1 MPTIMAEPT
10 KKVNIIQPQ
19 PPFQTKM
26 VCSNV
31 DFLVAGAAMGVG
43 KSFAALLM
51 AAEPSLDPDFR
62 MVYIRRNIS
71 DLKVGGSGTD
81 EAAKIYGHYATIKV
95 SENPRLLF
103 PSGAFIDFTHMADQS
118 PDKVLERIRGWQYG
132 YIYVDEGTGFEW
144 STIRLLMSRNRSK
157 GKYTGKIRL
166 TCNPKRNHWLRYW
179 VDWYVDDKGYPIPE
193 RDGIVRYFYITG
205 DNVED
210 VIFGDTPEEVY
221 EKCRKH
227 IDPILRKMDG
237 EYTYKNLI
245 KTTTFYSG
253 KLSDNAIMLKNNP
266 GYMGSVAAMGDKQ
279 AKANLLGCWNVSEDD
294 DTTPIVLAKARSIA
308 ENDPCMNGDKWIT
321 ADLADVGNDNTIIL
335 AWNGFHIID
344 LAIIPKSTPKGN
356 ANAIKRM
363 QVKHGVGDSHVIY
376 DGQRATYMS
385 DYIPDAVSYI
395 SSYRPRGLYKL
406 NFQLLKDECYMRFV
420 NAVNEGRL
428 SMDEDVAKM
437 NYTHQKIKVPISVLA
452 EFVDECSV
460 VRFNEMA
467 GGKKRLWTKK
477 EMNSNL
483 GHDGSMDLTDA
494 CAMRYFPCLAC
505 EYGQELEYGVQKY
518 EDDDY
523 DIYAETANIYDESA
537 WC

>member
-1 MPTIMAEPT
+1 MSEA

-62 MVYIRRNIS
+62 MVYLRRNIG

-81 EAAKIYGHYATIKV
+81 EAAKIYGHYATLKM
-95 SENPRLLF
+95 SDSPRLLF
-103 PSGAFIDFTHMADQS
+103 PSGAYIDFTHMADQS

-132 YIYVDEGTGFEW
+132 YIYIDEGTGFEW

-179 VDWYVDDKGYPIPE
+179 VDWYVDEQGFPIPE

-205 DNVED
+205 DRVED
-210 VIFGDTPEEVY
+210 VVFGDSPEEVY
-221 EKCRKH
+221 QKCRKH
-227 IDPILRKMDG
+227 IEPILRKMG
-237 EYTYKNLI
+237 GNYTYENLI

-294 DTTPIVLAKARSIA
+294 SSTPIIASKARAIT
-308 ENDPCMNGDKWIT
+308 ENGPCMNGDMWIT
-321 ADLADVGNDNTIIL
+321 ADLADVGKDNTIIL
-335 AWNGFHIID
+335 VWNGFHIID
-344 LAIIPKSTPKGN
+344 YKIVQKTTGRGN
-356 ANAIKRM
+356 YEAIKRM
-363 QVKHGVGDSHVIY
+363 QLKHGVGDSHVIY
-376 DGQRATYMS
+376 DGQRAMYMP
-385 DYIPDAVSYI
+385 DYIPEAIPYI
-395 SSYRPRGLYKL
+395 SGYAPRGLYRL
-406 NFQLLKDECYMRFV
+406 NFQRLKDECYMRLV
-420 NAVNEGRL
+420 NAINEGYI
-428 SMDEDVAKM
+428 SMSEDVA
-437 NYTHQKIKVPISVLA
+437 NETYQHQNIKVPISILT

-460 VRFNEMA
+460 VRFKEVM
-467 GGKKRLWTKK
+467 GGKKALLGKK
-477 EMNSNL
+477 EMNSQL
-483 GHDGSMDLTDA
+483 GHDGSMDWLDA
-494 CAMRYFPCLAC
+494 MHMRFLPCLAC
-505 EYGQELEYGVQKY
+505 EYGQEIEYGVQKY
-518 EDDDY
+518 EEDDY
-523 DIYAETANIYDESA
+523 DEYAETANIYDDSA

>member
-1 MPTIMAEPT
+1 MAEQG

-62 MVYIRRNIS
+62 MVYIRRNIN

-132 YIYVDEGTGFEW
+132 YIYIDEGTGFEW

-308 ENDPCMNGDKWIT
+308 EVDPCMNGDKWIT

-344 LAIIPKSTPKGN
+344 LAIIPKSTPKMN

-363 QVKHGVGDSHVIY
+363 
-376 DGQRATYMS
+376 
-385 DYIPDAVSYI
+385 
-395 SSYRPRGLYKL
+395 
-406 NFQLLKDECYMRFV
+406 
-420 NAVNEGRL
+420 
-428 SMDEDVAKM
+428 
-437 NYTHQKIKVPISVLA
+437 
-452 EFVDECSV
+452 
-460 VRFNEMA
+460 
-467 GGKKRLWTKK
+467 
-477 EMNSNL
+477 
-483 GHDGSMDLTDA
+483 
-494 CAMRYFPCLAC
+494 
-505 EYGQELEYGVQKY
+505 
-518 EDDDY
+518 
-523 DIYAETANIYDESA
+523 
-537 WC
+537 

>member
-1 MPTIMAEPT
+1 MAEVKTP
-10 KKVNIIQPQ
+10 KIIRPQ

-62 MVYIRRNIS
+62 MVYIRRNIN

-118 PDKVLERIRGWQYG
+118 PDKVLERVRGWQYG
-132 YIYVDEGTGFEW
+132 YIYIDEGTGFEW
-144 STIRLLMSRNRSK
+144 STVRILMSRNRSK
-157 GKYTGKIRL
+157 GKYTGKIRI

-179 VDWYVDDKGYPIPE
+179 VDYYIDEQGYPIPE

-205 DNVED
+205 DNIED
-210 VIFGDTPEEVY
+210 VIFGDSYEEVY
-221 EKCRKH
+221 QKCKKQ
-227 IDPILRKMDG
+227 IDPILRKMGGD
-237 EYTYKNLI
+237 YTYKNLI

-253 KLSDNAIMLKNNP
+253 KLSDNAIMLANNP
-266 GYMGSVAAMGDKQ
+266 GYMGSVAAMGEKQ
-279 AKANLLGCWNVSEDD
+279 ARANLLGCWAVDD
-294 DTTPIVLAKARSIA
+294 SDDSAPIIASKARQIA
-308 ENDPCMNGDKWIT
+308 ENDPRTNGDMWIT
-321 ADLADVGNDNTIIL
+321 VDLADVGKDNTIIL

-344 LAIIPKSTPKGN
+344 MDVAPQTTPKGN
-356 ANAIKRM
+356 AQRIKRM
-363 QVKHGVGDSHVIY
+363 QVKHNVGNSHVIF
-376 DGQRATYMS
+376 DGTRAMYIP
-385 DYIPDAVSYI
+385 DYIPDSIPFI
-395 SSYRPRGLYKL
+395 SGYRPRGLYRL
-406 NFQLLKDECYMRFV
+406 NFQLLKDEVYMRLV
-420 NAVNEGRL
+420 NAINENRI
-428 SMDEDVAKM
+428 SMSPEIADMQYK
-437 NYTHQKIKVPISVLA
+437 HQKVEGLLTVLA

-460 VRFNEMA
+460 VRFNEVA

-477 EMNSNL
+477 EMNSKL
-483 GHDGSMDLTDA
+483 GHEGSMDITDA

-505 EYGQELEYGVQKY
+505 EYGAELEYGVSQY
-518 EDDDY
+518 ADDEEDDFSPFKV
-523 DIYAETANIYDESA
+523 NIYDDSS